1 MHNKIKLFFSAF
13 KLLFDFLKS
22 LFSHPDVQVN
32 GDGNNTTINTYN
44 NIQIDNSKRFH
55 NTITNNVS
63 VNKYYPAYTPN
74 ISYPSSKDD
83 DVLIYLAV
91 LPLLIL
97 SNNLLLYPYFFIFKV
112 VTIGLML
119 SVIVCNLHI
128 LLLSPNKL
136 IDKVSLAVIAIL
148 SLYNIAIFLRF
159 VPKQL
164 TIIDLLYD
172 IPYLVTLVHSV
183 SLIAFSI
190 VILINYTKDI
200 IAISRMSSYIL
211 STRKASIISLIF
223 LLILNYLPMIMKF
236 IIHLQDLL
244 TLQVL

>member
-1 MHNKIKLFFSAF
+1 
-13 KLLFDFLKS
+13 
-22 LFSHPDVQVN
+22 
-32 GDGNNTTINTYN
+32 
-44 NIQIDNSKRFH
+44 
-55 NTITNNVS
+55 
-63 VNKYYPAYTPN
+63 
-74 ISYPSSKDD
+74 
-83 DVLIYLAV
+83 
-91 LPLLIL
+91 
-97 SNNLLLYPYFFIFKV
+97 
-112 VTIGLML
+112 ML

-164 TIIDLLYD
+164 TITDLLYD
-172 IPYLVTLVHSV
+172 IPYLVTLAHSV

-200 IAISRMSSYIL
+200 IAISRRSSYIL
-211 STRKASIISLIF
+211 STRKTSIISLIF